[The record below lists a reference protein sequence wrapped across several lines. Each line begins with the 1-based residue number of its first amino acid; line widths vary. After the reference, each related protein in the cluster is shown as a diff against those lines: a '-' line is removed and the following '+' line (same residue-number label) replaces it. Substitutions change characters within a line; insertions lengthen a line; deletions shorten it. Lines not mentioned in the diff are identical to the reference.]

1 MKIPVGAKLIVAYPQ
16 PTDVEAFE
24 SVYEKK
30 HVPIAVANLTGR
42 TRIVS
47 TRVLQSPQATPQ
59 FHRIVEVHF
68 PSVEAL
74 TRCAEST
81 GGWETLANTVKIS
94 SGGPPIVMIAEEEL
108 FIF

>member
-1 MKIPVGAKLIVAYPQ
+1 MRK
-16 PTDVEAFE
+16 E
-24 SVYEKK
+24 
-30 HVPIAVANLTGR
+30 HVPMAVANRTGW

-68 PSVEAL
+68 PSTEAL

-81 GGWETLANTVKIS
+81 GGRETLANAVKIS
-94 SGGPPIVMIAEEEL
+94 SGGPPSVMIAEEEL
-108 FIF
+108 FVF